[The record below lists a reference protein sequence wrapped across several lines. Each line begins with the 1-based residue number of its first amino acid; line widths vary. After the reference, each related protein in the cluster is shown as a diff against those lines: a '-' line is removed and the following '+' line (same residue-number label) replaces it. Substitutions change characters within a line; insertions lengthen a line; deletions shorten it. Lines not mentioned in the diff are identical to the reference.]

1 MPVDQELKRKLDE
14 RLATGQITVAEYDQL
29 VARLASP
36 AASPG
41 ASPYD
46 QTLDGLAVVQ
56 LSEGQV
62 LRDKYRVE
70 ALLGR
75 GAMGVV
81 YRAHD
86 LAFRKTVALKLLPV
100 EIAQQP
106 TAVERLRTE
115 ALLAADLRHDHIVAV
130 TNFEHDGKLA
140 FLVMEFVDGPSLA
153 ALLAQAKGPLPVAD
167 VLAWGVQACAAL
179 DYAHGKGLRHG
190 DIKPANLMLHGPQ
203 RLLKLCDFGLARP
216 LQVAMSTTG
225 RQVAGTP
232 LYAAPEQFAGRVKPD
247 LRADLYSLA
256 LTLHECLAGEH
267 PWLHVADLRHFV
279 LNETPAPLPGVPRA
293 VSDAISRGL
302 AKTPEGRW
310 ANAEEFGRALDIARS
325 SPVGIPVIEPTETT
339 LDLAGFGDKSAAP
352 RSSRPGVAAKPE
364 PIGPALDIARSSP
377 VGIPVI
383 EPTET
388 TLDLAGFGDKSAAP
402 RSSRPGVA
410 AKPEPSGAQ
419 LTPPDQLLKPT
430 EKTLDLGNL
439 YWEEPTTPAAPH
451 VSLPAGSGE
460 RDQDYVHWD
469 LPMWP
474 PPPTESGGRSRGRRP
489 DALNTVRMESAE
501 PVRGSESEPDGTK
514 EQTGPRRMRRRL
526 ASVVTAAVVAVVA
539 VVVLAIALDGRVLVF
554 HRGAKYAKL
563 SPQFVNLELKGANAI
578 LAAIFRDAN
587 GKVVK
592 AKKQITWT
600 SSDDNIATVA
610 NGVVTAV
617 DSGDATVTATA
628 GELTATAMVHVQIPK
643 AIVIT
648 PTELQLTVGEKKAL
662 SAKVIDTAGEE
673 ILGKPI
679 AWKTSRAAA
688 ATVVGGPI
696 NGKGE
701 GTATITATYKA
712 LSVTATVIVRE
723 LKPFKPSELKPF

>member
-364 PIGPALDIARSSP
+364 P
-377 VGIPVI
+377 
-383 EPTET
+383 
-388 TLDLAGFGDKSAAP
+388 
-402 RSSRPGVA
+402 
-410 AKPEPSGAQ
+410 SGAQ

-688 ATVVGGPI
+688 ATVVGGTI
-696 NGKGE
+696 IGKGE